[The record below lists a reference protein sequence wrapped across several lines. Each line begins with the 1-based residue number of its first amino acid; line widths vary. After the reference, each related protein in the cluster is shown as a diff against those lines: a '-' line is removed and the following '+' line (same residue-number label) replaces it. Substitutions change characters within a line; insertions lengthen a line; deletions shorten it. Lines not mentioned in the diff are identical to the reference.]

1 MASLPAAAHAQEMS
15 AAEFLDRA
23 GKIEKAGMAGLLL
36 SSDARRLR
44 KEIGIAAE
52 RLRLEQDAAR
62 KAGRAPA
69 ACLPPKGK
77 AKVDARELVAFL
89 RGLSPADRNIS
100 FRAAFFR
107 YGATKYPCSR

>member
-1 MASLPAAAHAQEMS
+1 MS
-15 AAEFLDRA
+15 AAEFVKRA
-23 GKIEKAGMAGLLL
+23 GQVEKAGMAGLL

-44 KEIGIAAE
+44 KEIGLAAE
-52 RLRLEQDAAR
+52 GLRDEQDVAE
-62 KAGRAPA
+62 KAGRAPP

-89 RGLSPADRNIS
+89 RGLPPADRNLS

-107 YGATKYPCSR
+107 YGARKYPCSRS